1 MSYKKKSYNNSGAQ
15 QLLGE
20 DDPKKIIFEL
30 LNGLNKKLES
40 TILNI
45 DKKKLN
51 IAKED
56 AKKAQNIAFAL
67 RRSLDRQ
74 NGGEIADNLDFLYGH
89 IHFATDKFIKN
100 NKNDFIDSAFY
111 ISSEILSGWKGLVE
125 KTA

>member
-89 IHFATDKFIKN
+89 IHFR
-100 NKNDFIDSAFY
+100 Y
-111 ISSEILSGWKGLVE
+111 
-125 KTA
+125 